1 MGNELKLADQY
12 AAQFW
17 QAFGARAQM
26 DMAQE
31 CVEVALEL
39 GYYQNVDGNADSF
52 DEHPDLFEETL
63 RCARRAGNVAAN
75 LAREDGRITISA
87 EDFRQAC
94 IQTAARVD
102 KVRTRLISSP
112 ARLRVMGGVCSSA
125 NFF

>member
-39 GYYQNVDGNADSF
+39 GY
-52 DEHPDLFEETL
+52 
-63 RCARRAGNVAAN
+63 
-75 LAREDGRITISA
+75 
-87 EDFRQAC
+87 
-94 IQTAARVD
+94 
-102 KVRTRLISSP
+102 
-112 ARLRVMGGVCSSA
+112 
-125 NFF
+125 